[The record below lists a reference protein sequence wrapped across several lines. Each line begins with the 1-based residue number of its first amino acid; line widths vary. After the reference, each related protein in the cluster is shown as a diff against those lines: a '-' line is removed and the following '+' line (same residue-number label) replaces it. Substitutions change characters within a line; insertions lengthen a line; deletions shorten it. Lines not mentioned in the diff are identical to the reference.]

1 MNLNRNVRGSKHILG
16 TTTTLYL
23 PPKQA
28 EENSS
33 TTQFCACQ
41 AIHHSP

>member
-1 MNLNRNVRGSKHILG
+1 MNLNRNGRGSKHILG
-16 TTTTLYL
+16 TTPTLYL

-28 EENSS
+28 EETNS
-33 TTQFCACQ
+33 TTQFYVCQ